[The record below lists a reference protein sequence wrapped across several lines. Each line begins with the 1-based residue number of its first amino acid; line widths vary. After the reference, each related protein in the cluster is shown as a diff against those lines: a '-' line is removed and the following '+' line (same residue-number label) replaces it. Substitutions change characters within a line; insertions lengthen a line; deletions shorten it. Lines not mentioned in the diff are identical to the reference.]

1 MTWVKICGTTNLDD
15 ALCAADAGADAIG
28 FVFGPS
34 KRQVTP
40 GNVAAIVAQL
50 PGQLEK
56 IGVFLNESPAR
67 IAKIVAETGLTG
79 VQLHGDETPQTA
91 QLVAASTLVKVVKGI
106 HAGSGLQSD
115 LSTWAQEESI
125 SALLLDS
132 GNGRLGGG
140 TGTTFNWDL
149 AADALRFVPRE
160 ISIIVAGGL
169 DPDNVASAIDRFHPW
184 GVDVVSG
191 VESEPGKKDIRKVN
205 AFVAAVRNWP
215 RE

>member
-40 GNVAAIVAQL
+40 DKVASIVAQL
-50 PGQLEK
+50 PAQLEK
-56 IGVFLNESPAR
+56 IGVFLNESAAR
-67 IAKIVAETGLTG
+67 IAEIVAETGLTG

-91 QLVAASTLVKVVKGI
+91 QLIAASTLVKVVKGI

-132 GNGRLGGG
+132 GNGTMGGG
-140 TGTTFNWDL
+140 TGMVFDWDL
-149 AADALRFVPRE
+149 AAEALRILPRG

-169 DPDNVASAIDRFHPW
+169 NPENVARAIDKFHPW

-191 VESEPGKKDIRKVN
+191 VESEPGKKDIQKVK
-205 AFVAAVRNWP
+205 AFVAAVRKRP
-215 RE
+215 HE

>member
-15 ALCAADAGADAIG
+15 ALCAAEAGADAIG

-40 GNVAAIVAQL
+40 GNVASIIARL
-50 PGQLEK
+50 PAQLEK

-67 IAKIVAETGLTG
+67 IATIVAETGLTG

-91 QLVAASTLVKVVKGI
+91 QVVSASSLVKVVKGI
-106 HAGSGLQSD
+106 HAGSGLHSD
-115 LSTWAQEESI
+115 LSTWAQEKSI

-132 GNGRLGGG
+132 GNGTLGGG
-140 TGTTFNWDL
+140 TGMAFDWDL
-149 AADALRFVPRE
+149 AADALEFVPPG

-169 DPDNVASAIDRFHPW
+169 NPDNVVSAIERFHPW

-191 VESEPGKKDIRKVN
+191 VESEPGKKDIQKVK
-205 AFVAAVRNWP
+205 AFVAAVRKRP
-215 RE
+215 HE